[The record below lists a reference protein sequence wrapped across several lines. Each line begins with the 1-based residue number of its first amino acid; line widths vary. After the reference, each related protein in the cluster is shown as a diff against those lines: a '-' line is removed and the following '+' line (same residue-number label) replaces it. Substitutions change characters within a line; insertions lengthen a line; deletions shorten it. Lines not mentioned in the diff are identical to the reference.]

1 MQKLENMTRQHL
13 TVILLLLLLSGF
25 ATLLA
30 ELLLTNHFGGTQSVA
45 VIASVV
51 GALALLTG
59 FFVKGSVRHVVALLL
74 LVLSISGLMGMREH
88 FEEAS
93 EARATPALVTM
104 DAGGY
109 QPIAGSADAI
119 ARTLQQE
126 DEENE
131 TRDRGES
138 APPPLAPLSLSG
150 LALMG
155 AVVLFAKRDA

>member
-13 TVILLLLLLSGF
+13 TVILLLLLLGGF

-51 GALALLTG
+51 GVLALLTG

-88 FEEAS
+88 FEEGS
-93 EARATPALVTM
+93 EAQLTPAPVTM
-104 DAGGY
+104 AAGDY
-109 QPIAGSADAI
+109 QPIAGSTDAI
-119 ARTLQQE
+119 ARAPQQE
-126 DEENE
+126 DTENE
-131 TRDRGES
+131 TRERGES
-138 APPPLAPLSLSG
+138 TPPPLAPLSLSG

-155 AVVLFAKRDA
+155 AVVLLAKQDA

>member
-1 MQKLENMTRQHL
+1 MQKLENLTRQHL
-13 TVILLLLLLSGF
+13 TVIMLLLLLGGF

-45 VIASVV
+45 VIASMV
-51 GALALLTG
+51 GALALLAG
-59 FFVKGSVRHVVALLL
+59 FFVKGRVRHVVALLL
-74 LVLSISGLMGMREH
+74 VVLSISGLMGMREH

-93 EARATPALVTM
+93 EAGLTPAPVTM

-109 QPIAGSADAI
+109 QTIAGSADSITRAP
-119 ARTLQQE
+119 QQE

-131 TRDRGES
+131 TRERGES

-155 AVVLFAKRDA
+155 AVVLLAKQDA